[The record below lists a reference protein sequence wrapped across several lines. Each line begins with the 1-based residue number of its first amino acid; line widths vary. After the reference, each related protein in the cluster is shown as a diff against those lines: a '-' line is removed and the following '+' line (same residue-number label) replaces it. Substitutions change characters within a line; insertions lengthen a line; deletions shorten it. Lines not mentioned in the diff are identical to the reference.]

1 MTDYEKITE
10 QFFSVNFFVL
20 ESSSNLE
27 KLKIIFTYN
36 GLDCFLN
43 FIYFFLG
50 CTATVP
56 VSRLSLVVASGLLI
70 VAASPV
76 AEHGPQGS
84 RVSVV
89 AACSLQS
96 TGSVVVV
103 PRLSSFTA
111 CGIFPCLLHWQE
123 DSLSTVP
130 PGKSLNFLLNSLQKA
145 FSINIPLNNS
155 QNGQQ

>member
-1 MTDYEKITE
+1 MDFNMTDYEKITE

-76 AEHGPQGS
+76 AEHGPQGTWAQQFWHTGLAVSWHVDSSWTRDRTRVPCIS
-84 RVSVV
+84 RWILYHWTTREVLDWIVK
-89 AACSLQS
+89 
-96 TGSVVVV
+96 
-103 PRLSSFTA
+103 
-111 CGIFPCLLHWQE
+111 CLFYY
-123 DSLSTVP
+123 
-130 PGKSLNFLLNSLQKA
+130 FLLRY
-145 FSINIPLNNS
+145 
-155 QNGQQ
+155 G

>member
-1 MTDYEKITE
+1 MKLKT
-10 QFFSVNFFVL
+10 VNFFVL

-76 AEHGPQGS
+76 AEHGPQGTWAQQFWHTGLAVS
-84 RVSVV
+84 WHVDSSWTRDRTRVP
-89 AACSLQS
+89 CIGRWILT
-96 TGSVVVV
+96 TG
-103 PRLSSFTA
+103 
-111 CGIFPCLLHWQE
+111 Q
-123 DSLSTVP
+123 
-130 PGKSLNFLLNSLQKA
+130 PGKPCSIFYFFTLRFNQGLLIAFVSLPFTTCFHNYCSHF
-145 FSINIPLNNS
+145 
-155 QNGQQ
+155 

>member
-1 MTDYEKITE
+1 MDFNMTDYEKITE

-27 KLKIIFTYN
+27 KLKIIFTYH

-76 AEHGPQGS
+76 AEHGPQGTWAQQFWHTGLAVSWHVDSSWTRDRTRVPCIS
-84 RVSVV
+84 RWILYHWTTREVLDWIVK
-89 AACSLQS
+89 CL
-96 TGSVVVV
+96 
-103 PRLSSFTA
+103 FYFI
-111 CGIFPCLLHWQE
+111 IFY
-123 DSLSTVP
+123 
-130 PGKSLNFLLNSLQKA
+130 
-145 FSINIPLNNS
+145 
-155 QNGQQ
+155 